1 MIQSIPGTRTMLP
14 KPKIKYFVFK
24 KNVWVKEEVLMKMKQ
39 LLQGLKTFMNNT
51 LINMLLLNNKYIYT
65 TWFIIEIIFVLRMRH
80 LFLGLF
86 HTFLFLTIH
95 DKKTLIF

>member
-1 MIQSIPGTRTMLP
+1 
-14 KPKIKYFVFK
+14 
-24 KNVWVKEEVLMKMKQ
+24 
-39 LLQGLKTFMNNT
+39 MNNT

-95 DKKTLIF
+95 DKKTLIFKLFFRDYSVLFKANYSP